1 MFGKCIKKMNWDD
14 AGYLISKNRYSENSI
29 IAEVFTENHGK
40 ISGIIFGGTSKKIK
54 NYLQIGNKI
63 YVNYNS
69 KSIARIGYFKIE
81 ILKALTPL
89 YFDENQKL
97 FCISSGMH
105 LIKLLTAEAQ
115 SNKKIFLLIDKFF
128 EILPSDNWIQEY
140 IFWELE
146 LLKLLGYDLEL
157 NNIVEKE
164 VIDEKVNYFV
174 KSSTEKKIIPN
185 FLIEKNFGS
194 VDLKNLLKG
203 LKLVSDYLEKSILKP
218 NNLNLPS
225 SRIHFVNLLK

>member
-1 MFGKCIKKMNWDD
+1 MNWDD
-14 AGYLISKNRYSENSI
+14 SAYLVSKNRYSENSI

-69 KSIARIGYFKIE
+69 KSVTRIGYFKIE

-97 FCISSGMH
+97 SCITSAMH

-115 SNKKIFLLIDKFF
+115 SNKEIFKLIDKFF
-128 EILPSDNWIQEY
+128 EILTSDNWIQKY

-146 LLKLLGYDLEL
+146 LLKLLGYDLGL
-157 NNIVEKE
+157 KTMAEKE
-164 VIDEKVNYFV
+164 IIDSEVNYYV
-174 KSSTEKKIIPN
+174 KSSTEKKSIPN
-185 FLIEKNFGS
+185 FLIDENDID
-194 VDLKNLLKG
+194 VNLKNLLKG

-218 NNLNLPS
+218 NNLNLPT
-225 SRIHFVNLLK
+225 SRTHFINLLK

>member
-1 MFGKCIKKMNWDD
+1 MNWDD
-14 AGYLISKNRYSENSI
+14 SAYLVSKNRYSENSI

-69 KSIARIGYFKIE
+69 KSVTRIGYFKIE

-89 YFDENQKL
+89 YFDLNQKL
-97 FCISSGMH
+97 SCITSAMH

-115 SNKKIFLLIDKFF
+115 SNKEIFKLIDKFF
-128 EILPSDNWIQEY
+128 EILNSENWIQKY

-157 NNIVEKE
+157 KTMAEKE
-164 VIDEKVNYFV
+164 IVDSEVNYYV
-174 KSSTEKKIIPN
+174 KSSTEKKSIPN
-185 FLIEKNFGS
+185 FLIDENNMD
-194 VDLKNLLKG
+194 VNLKNLLKG
-203 LKLVSDYLEKSILKP
+203 LMLVSDYLEKSILKP
-218 NNLNLPS
+218 NNLNLPT
-225 SRIHFVNLLK
+225 SRTHFINLLK

>member
-1 MFGKCIKKMNWDD
+1 MNWDD
-14 AGYLISKNRYSENSI
+14 KGYLISKNRYSENSI
-29 IAEVFTENHGK
+29 IAEVFTESHGK
-40 ISGIIFGGTSKKIK
+40 VSGIIFGGTSKKIK

-63 YVNYNS
+63 YVNYNA
-69 KSIARIGYFKIE
+69 KSLTRIGYFKIE
-81 ILKALTPL
+81 ILNALTPF

-97 FCISSGMH
+97 SCISSAMH

-115 SNKKIFLLIDKFF
+115 SNKEIFDLIDKFF
-128 EILPSDNWIQEY
+128 IILESNNWIQKY

-157 NNIVEKE
+157 KEMVEKE
-164 VIDEKVNYFV
+164 IVDEKINYFV
-174 KSSTEKKIIPN
+174 KSSSEKKIIPN
-185 FLIEKNFGS
+185 FLIDKKYEK
-194 VDLKNLLKG
+194 VDLKNLIKG

-225 SRIHFVNLLK
+225 SRTHFVNLLK

>member
-1 MFGKCIKKMNWDD
+1 MNWDD
-14 AGYLISKNRYSENSI
+14 NGYLISKNRYSENSI
-29 IAEVFTENHGK
+29 IAEVFTENYGK

-63 YVNYNS
+63 YVNYNT
-69 KSIARIGYFKIE
+69 KSPTRIGYFKIE

-89 YFDENQKL
+89 YFDSNKKL
-97 FCISSGMH
+97 SCISSAMH

-115 SNKKIFLLIDKFF
+115 SNKDIFILVDKFF
-128 EILPSDNWIQEY
+128 TILNSDNWIQEY

-157 NNIVEKE
+157 NKMVKKEIVNEK
-164 VIDEKVNYFV
+164 INYFV
-174 KSSTEKKIIPN
+174 KSSSEKKIIPN
-185 FLIEKNFGS
+185 FLIDKKYEK
-194 VDLKNLLKG
+194 VELKNLLKG
-203 LKLVSDYLEKSILKP
+203 LKLVTDYLEKSILKP

-225 SRIHFVNLLK
+225 SRTHFLNLLK